1 MKQATKYA
9 IGLDVGI
16 TSVGFA
22 VIALDYEENPWG
34 IIRLGVR
41 IFDAAEHPKTGASL
55 ALPRREARS
64 ARRRLR
70 RHQHRLF
77 RIKKLLVD
85 RKIITEEN
93 LANLYEGELS
103 DIYELRV
110 KALDKIISNEEL
122 TRILLHLAQRRG
134 FKSNRKSETN
144 EKEAGKLLS
153 AISENQKRMQEK
165 GYRTVGEMLLKD
177 DLFQEHKR
185 NKGGEYITT
194 VHRDM
199 IADEANKIINKQLE
213 LGNND
218 LTDDFKEAYL
228 NILLSQ
234 RQFDEGPGEPSKYG
248 GSQILKMIGKCTFE
262 TDELRAA
269 KACYSFEYSNL
280 LQKVNHLGLLIKGST
295 IRLDGEQRKKVIALA
310 FQKADLKYSQIRKEL
325 CLSDD
330 VRFNSIT
337 YKDDDFEALEKKT
350 KFNFLPVYHQIRK
363 ALDKI
368 NKNHIDN
375 FDKKILDEIGNILT
389 IYKGDDKRSEELIKL
404 GINKEEIDAL
414 LTIGG
419 LSKFGHLSL
428 KVLRKIIPYL
438 EQGMI
443 YNEAC
448 EAAGYN
454 FRAHTNNE
462 KTFLLPTNKDEME
475 NVTSPVARRAIA
487 QTIKVI
493 NAIIREQGC
502 SPSYIKIELA
512 REMSKDFDERLKLKK
527 SMDENQAVN
536 DRIRER
542 LVNEFKINNPSGQ
555 DILKLKLWTEQD
567 GISPYSQKHIEL
579 QRLFETGYAEI
590 DHIVP
595 YSISFDDTMKNK
607 VLVFAHENQHKGNRL
622 PLQYITEKYGQKEA
636 DKYIVWVQNN
646 VRNYKK
652 KQNLLKPEIMEEDFN
667 KFKERNLTDTKTISR
682 FLYNYINDYLE
693 FAPSDTGRKKKVTA
707 VNGAI
712 TSYLRKRWGITKIR
726 ENGDIHHAVD
736 ALVVACTTDKMIR
749 DLSTYSSYKEMEYV
763 HTDKENIAANPITGE
778 IVKRFPYPWDDF
790 RQELTARLSDNPAVA
805 LRKLNLIFYSTMDL
819 NDIKPIFVS
828 RMPRHKVT
836 GAAHKETV
844 KSARHI
850 EDGLLLKKVDL
861 TSLRLNKDG
870 EIENYYAPESDTLL
884 YESLKKRLLEFGN
897 DGKKAF
903 TKPFYKPTADGKKA
917 PLVKKVKIYEKTT
930 LNVPVQNNNG
940 VADND
945 SMVRVDVFKVNN
957 DGYYLVPIYVADTLK
972 PILPNKAIVAYK
984 KYDDW
989 PEMKEENFVFSLYP
1003 NDLLKITHRKELK
1016 FSKVNKA
1023 SELPSNL
1030 FIKEQLTYY
1039 KATNISTGAINVITH
1054 DNSYKAESLGVKTLF
1069 NLEKYQVDVLGNY
1082 TKVNKEVRQP
1092 FTRKKR

>member
-16 TSVGFA
+16 ASVGFA

-85 RKIITEEN
+85 RKIINEEN
-93 LANLYEGELS
+93 LAKLYDGELS

-110 KALDKIISNEEL
+110 RALDKIISNEEL

-144 EKEAGKLLS
+144 EKEAGKLLN

-199 IADEANKIINKQLE
+199 IAEEAEKIINKQLE
-213 LGNND
+213 LGNKV

-248 GSQILKMIGKCTFE
+248 GNQILNMVGKCTFE
-262 TDELRAA
+262 TNELRAA
-269 KACYSFEYSNL
+269 KACYSFEYANL
-280 LQKVNHLGLLIKGST
+280 LQKVNHLGLIIKGST
-295 IRLDGEQRKKVIALA
+295 IKLDEEQRKKVVALA
-310 FQKADLKYSQIRKEL
+310 FQKADLKYSHIRKEL
-325 CLSDD
+325 GLSDD

-350 KFNFLPVYHQIRK
+350 KFNFLPAYHQIRK
-363 ALDKI
+363 ALDRV
-368 NKNHIDN
+368 NKNHIDIL
-375 FDKKILDEIGNILT
+375 DKKILDEIGNILT
-389 IYKGDDKRSEELIKL
+389 IYKGDNKRFEELIKL
-404 GINKEEIDAL
+404 GLNDKEIDAL

-454 FRAHTNNE
+454 FRAHNNNE
-462 KTFLLPTNKDEME
+462 KTFLLPANKDEME
-475 NVTSPVARRAIA
+475 NITSPVARRAIA

-493 NAIIREQGC
+493 NAIVREQGC

-590 DHIVP
+590 DHIIP

-622 PLQYITEKYGQKEA
+622 PLQYITEKHGQKEA
-636 DKYIVWVQNN
+636 DKYIVWVHNN

-652 KQNLLKPEIMEEDFN
+652 KQNLLKPEITEEDFN

-763 HTDKENIAANPITGE
+763 HTDKESIAANPLTGE

-790 RQELTARLSDNPAVA
+790 RQELTARLSDNPAAA

-844 KSARHI
+844 ESARLI
-850 EDGLLLKKVDL
+850 NEDLLIKKVDL
-861 TSLRLNKDG
+861 TSLKLNKDR

-884 YESLKKRLLEFGN
+884 YEALKKRLLEFGN

-903 TKPFYKPTADGKKA
+903 SETFYKPTADGKKA
-917 PLVKKVKIYEKTT
+917 PIVKKVKVYEKST
-930 LNVPVQNNNG
+930 LNVSVQKNTA
-940 VADND
+940 VAKNDN
-945 SMVRVDVFKVNN
+945 MVRVDVFKVEN

-972 PILPNKAIVAYK
+972 PTLPIKAIVANKNYG
-984 KYDDW
+984 DW
-989 PEMKEENFVFSLYP
+989 PEMNNDNFIFSLYP
-1003 NDLLKITHRKELK
+1003 NDLVKVIHKKELK
-1016 FSKVNKA
+1016 FNKVNKD
-1023 SELPSNL
+1023 SKLVDNI
-1030 FIKEQLTYY
+1030 FFKEQLVYY
-1039 KATNISTGAINVITH
+1039 TGTDSATGAINIITN
-1054 DNSYKAESLGVKTLF
+1054 DNSYKIKGLGVKTL
-1069 NLEKYQVDVLGNY
+1069 LSIEKYQVDVLGNY
-1082 TKVNKEVRQP
+1082 TKVKKEIRQS
-1092 FTRKKR
+1092 FTQKKK

>member
-1 MKQATKYA
+1 MTKYA

-16 TSVGFA
+16 ASVGFA

-85 RKIITEEN
+85 SHVITEEN
-93 LANLYEGELS
+93 LSKLYEGELS

-110 KALDKIISNEEL
+110 KALDKIVSNEEL
-122 TRILLHLAQRRG
+122 SRILLHIAQRRG
-134 FKSNRKSETN
+134 FKSNRKSEAN

-153 AISENQKRMQEK
+153 AVSENQKRMQEK

-177 DLFQEHKR
+177 ELFQEHKR
-185 NKGGEYITT
+185 NKGGDYLTT

-199 IADEANKIINKQLE
+199 VAEEAKQILNKQSE
-213 LGNND
+213 LGNRV
-218 LTDDFKEAYL
+218 LTNDFKEAYL
-228 NILLSQ
+228 DILLSQ
-234 RQFDEGPGEPSKYG
+234 RQFDEGPGEPSQYG
-248 GSQILKMIGKCTFE
+248 GSQILKMVGKCTFE
-262 TDELRAA
+262 TEELRAA
-269 KACYSFEYSNL
+269 KACFSFEYSNL
-280 LQKVNHLGLLIKGST
+280 LQKVNHLGLIIKGST
-295 IRLDGEQRKKVIALA
+295 IRLDEEQRKKIIALA
-310 FQKADLKYSQIRKEL
+310 FQKAELKYSQIRKEL
-325 CLSDD
+325 GLNDE

-350 KFNFLPVYHQIRK
+350 KFNFLPAYHQIRK
-363 ALDKI
+363 ALDKV

-404 GINKEEIDAL
+404 GLNNEEIDAL
-414 LTIGG
+414 LAIGG

-454 FRAHTNNE
+454 FRAHNNNE
-462 KTFLLPTNKDEME
+462 KSFLLPANKDEME
-475 NVTSPVARRAIA
+475 NITSPVARRAIA

-527 SMDENQAVN
+527 SMDENQTVN

-542 LVNEFKINNPSGQ
+542 LIKEFNIENPSGQ

-590 DHIVP
+590 DHIIP

-622 PLQYITEKYGQKEA
+622 PLQYITEKHGQKEA

-652 KQNLLKPEIMEEDFN
+652 KQNLLKPEITEEDFN

-736 ALVVACTTDKMIR
+736 ALVVACTTDKMIH

-763 HTDKENIAANPITGE
+763 HTDKESIAANPLTGE

-790 RQELTARLSDNPAVA
+790 RQELTARLSDNPAAA

-828 RMPRHKVT
+828 RMPRRKVT

-844 KSARHI
+844 ESARHLD
-850 EDGLLLKKVDL
+850 EGLLIKKVDL
-861 TSLRLNKDG
+861 TSLKLNKDG

-884 YESLKKRLLEFGN
+884 YTALKERLLEFGN

-903 TKPFYKPTADGKKA
+903 AEPFYKPTANGKKA
-917 PLVKKVKIYEKTT
+917 PLVKKVKVYEKST
-930 LNVPVQNNNG
+930 LNVPVQKNTA
-940 VADND
+940 VAKNDN
-945 SMVRVDVFKVNN
+945 MVRVDVFKVKNE
-957 DGYYLVPIYVADTLK
+957 GYYLVPIYVADTLK
-972 PILPNKAIVAYK
+972 PTLPIKAIVANK
-984 KYDDW
+984 SYDTW
-989 PEMKEENFVFSLYP
+989 PEMSNDNFIFSLYP
-1003 NDLLKITHRKELK
+1003 NDLLKVIHKKELK
-1016 FSKVNKA
+1016 FNKINKDSKLA
-1023 SELPSNL
+1023 ENL
-1030 FIKEQLTYY
+1030 FFKEQLVYY
-1039 KATNISTGAINVITH
+1039 IGTDSATGAINVITN
-1054 DNSYKAESLGVKTLF
+1054 DNSYKIKGLGVKTLF

-1082 TKVNKEVRQP
+1082 TKVKEETRQP
-1092 FTRKKR
+1092 FTHKK